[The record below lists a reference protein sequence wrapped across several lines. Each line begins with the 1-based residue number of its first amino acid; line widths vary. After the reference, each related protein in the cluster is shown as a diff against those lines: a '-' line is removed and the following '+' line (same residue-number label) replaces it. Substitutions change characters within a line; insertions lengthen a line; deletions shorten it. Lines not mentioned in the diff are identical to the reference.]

1 MTSQMEFRSEAMQRQ
16 KRMESFRTQFIC
28 MLAMRS
34 GSSSKPGQQSDSR
47 DGRWWAG
54 RGAS

>member
-1 MTSQMEFRSEAMQRQ
+1 MQRQ